1 MFATWHAG
9 YAAPASLATHGY
21 ALHFVPQAMPGSMSF
36 VWPLRSP
43 LPLLFWQNS
52 WQTVRLHATP
62 PILPFR
68 MCGAQRLGCS
78 EVRVFATWHAG
89 NRIVWQSC
97 TSMMFWHGEC
107 AVHGVVR
114 RELRAAHCFQN
125 PRLSSLFNNVTTGE
139 RELQKKTRV
148 RSRASAVMNSS
159 R

>member
-1 MFATWHAG
+1 M
-9 YAAPASLATHGY
+9 APALAL
-21 ALHFVPQAMPGSMSF
+21 A
-36 VWPLRSP
+36 PLV
-43 LPLLFWQNS
+43 LAELLADRAPARHASDLAVQNVLGAE
-52 WQTVRLHATP
+52 VRV
-62 PILPFR
+62 F
-68 MCGAQRLGCS
+68 S

-139 RELQKKTRV
+139 RELQKKRELDLEP
-148 RSRASAVMNSS
+148 AL
-159 R
+159 